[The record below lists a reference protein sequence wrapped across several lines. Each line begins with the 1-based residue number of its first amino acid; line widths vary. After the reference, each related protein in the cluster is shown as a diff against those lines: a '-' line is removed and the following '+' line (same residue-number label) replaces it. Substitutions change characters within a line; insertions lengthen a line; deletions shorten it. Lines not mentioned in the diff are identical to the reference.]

1 MKNIHIIAPAWS
13 AKEKHKKGFAV
24 GEKNLEKIGYNVT
37 YGDHIFDTQFMEKS
51 GSIENRLN
59 DWNDAWSQNNIDYIL
74 SFTGGTNSNQIL
86 DSIDWEIVK
95 NSNKTL
101 IGYSDITVLA
111 NAIYSK
117 TQKISFLG
125 VNYSYLCRES
135 VMEYTLKNLQNALN
149 DKEYTILPSDKVN
162 INMWETPPTITDSE
176 GWWTLQ
182 GGSMNGKVIGGNLPS
197 FRLLYGTE
205 YVPDLSNAI
214 VFIEWDNFTTGD
226 IEELDRELEALTMQ
240 KGFDTVQGIV
250 VGRFQEGSNISKDDL
265 TEVIGNKK
273 KLNNL
278 PILANVDFGHTAPMF
293 VFPIGGNAEIDSN
306 QNKIKFSY

>member
-13 AKEKHKKGFAV
+13 AKEKHKKGFSV
-24 GEKNLEKIGYNVT
+24 GEKNLEKIEYSVT
-37 YGDHIFDTQFMEKS
+37 YGDHIFDTQFMERS
-51 GSIENRLN
+51 GSIENRMI
-59 DWNDAWSQNNIDYIL
+59 DWNNTWSQSNIDYIL
-74 SFTGGTNSNQIL
+74 TFTGGTNSNQIL

-111 NAIYSK
+111 NAIYTK

-135 VMEYTLKNLQNALN
+135 VMEYTLDNLQKALGN
-149 DKEYTILPSDKVN
+149 NEYIILPSNKVN
-162 INMWETPPTITDSE
+162 INMWETPPNITDSE

-205 YVPDLSNAI
+205 YMPDLSNTI

-226 IEELDRELEALTMQ
+226 IEEFDRELEALTMQ
-240 KGFDTVQGIV
+240 KGFATVQGIV
-250 VGRFQEGSNISKDDL
+250 IGRFQEGSNISKDNL
-265 TEVIGNKK
+265 IEVIQNKK

-293 VFPIGGNAEIDSN
+293 IFPIGGNAEINSN